1 MTSGK
6 KARPAARCWR
16 DRTGRTGECRQESDL
31 GACAA
36 WQPGG
41 RSALAVPASRDS
53 CAPWRP
59 GGLAVSSGFD
69 ASRPN
74 MGRVYD
80 YWLGGKE
87 NFAADREEAE
97 RLLEIYPQLRD
108 LVRENRQFVT
118 RAVTWAAQQ
127 GIGQFIDLG
136 AGLPASPAVHATARA
151 VLPSARVIYV
161 DNDPVVLAHA
171 RALLATGDGVAAVA
185 ADLRDPEA
193 VLTDPEMRAVI
204 DLAEPVCVILG
215 AVLHFLDA
223 DAARAVTAGYAR
235 LIAPRS
241 CLVISAASYDDEAFG
256 KRLSAE
262 YTAGQFFNHPHADI
276 VSFFAG
282 LELVGPGVAEAQ
294 TWRAWMPEPVLRRR
308 EGHVLAGVGRKPYP
322 MFGVSAVGSQLR
334 HEQR

>member
-1 MTSGK
+1 MLSNGHGGFGK
-6 KARPAARCWR
+6 RFGE
-16 DRTGRTGECRQESDL
+16 TGRLKDRY
-31 GACAA
+31 
-36 WQPGG
+36 
-41 RSALAVPASRDS
+41 R
-53 CAPWRP
+53 APNR
-59 GGLAVSSGFD
+59 L
-69 ASRPN
+69 R
-74 MGRVYD
+74 
-80 YWLGGKE
+80 GGKE

-282 LELVGPGVAEAQ
+282 LELVGPGVTEAQ